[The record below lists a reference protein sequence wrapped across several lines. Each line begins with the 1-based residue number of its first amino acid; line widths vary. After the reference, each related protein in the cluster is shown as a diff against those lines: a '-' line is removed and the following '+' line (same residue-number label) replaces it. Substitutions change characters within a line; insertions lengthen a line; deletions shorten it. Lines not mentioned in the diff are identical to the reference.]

1 MTRKKKYNKTIE
13 FDKNDKNIEIWSS
26 RIVELLNEQ
35 GLTQEEL
42 ARKSGVSKGSIT
54 AWIFGDKQ
62 HHIRTEPKIKSLNS
76 VAQVL
81 GVSVDY
87 LIGNTDIK
95 PLNLKLQAI
104 SKETGLSEKTISLFK
119 EIKALDNEKEL
130 SRFFE
135 NDIGKSFLLSIV
147 EFCSDVKEN
156 AHFRGYLAST
166 SDEPFITEIVE
177 DLRLKEVQGY
187 EVIAYRISQYLQRY
201 FDERAKEIYQP
212 VLEFEKQ
219 RNEEL
224 IQENKEFDEWLS
236 ESIKDG
242 EDSGNNK

>member
-1 MTRKKKYNKTIE
+1 M
-13 FDKNDKNIEIWSS
+13 
-26 RIVELLNEQ
+26 
-35 GLTQEEL
+35 
-42 ARKSGVSKGSIT
+42 
-54 AWIFGDKQ
+54 
-62 HHIRTEPKIKSLNS
+62 
-76 VAQVL
+76 L

-177 DLRLKEVQGY
+177 DLRLNEVQGY

-212 VLEFEKQ
+212 ILEFEKQ

-242 EDSGNNK
+242 EDSGNDK

>member
-1 MTRKKKYNKTIE
+1 MARKKRYNKTIE

-104 SKETGLSEKTISLFK
+104 SKETGLSEKAVLLFK
-119 EIKALDNEKEL
+119 EIKALDKEREL

-135 NDIGKSFLLSIV
+135 NDIGKSFLFAIV
-147 EFCSDVKEN
+147 EYCSDVKEN
-156 AHFRGYLAST
+156 ANFRGYLASA
-166 SDEPFITEIVE
+166 SDEPFITEIIE
-177 DLRLKEVQGY
+177 ELRLTEVQGY

-212 VLEFEKQ
+212 VFEYEKQ
-219 RNEEL
+219 RNDEL
-224 IQENKEFDEWLS
+224 LQIKKETDEWI
-236 ESIKDG
+236 ENTIKDG
-242 EDSGNNK
+242 EE